1 MDTEI
6 YKFRVGSFECVA
18 LKDWV
23 HTYDDPATLLF
34 FDAPKDRLTR
44 ALREFGIALEGWQEW
59 ASPYTCLL
67 IKTGSHK
74 VLVDTGIGT
83 TWAPDEGSL
92 MSLLESL
99 SIRPE
104 EIDIVLITHA
114 HGDHCGCNTDSNGQ
128 AAFPNARYIMWKN
141 EWDFWISEET
151 LAQPQHEWM
160 SPVVDKNMRPLHE
173 RFELIEKDTE
183 VVPGIEAIDAS
194 GHTPGH
200 MVVVISSEEEQLWYM
215 SDAFLHPLHIK
226 HPNWSAEVDVE
237 PKQAAI
243 TRHALLNQVGGKQHL
258 IHCFHFPFPGLG
270 YIRASNEGY
279 CWHQLSTED
288 SG

>member
-1 MDTEI
+1 MDAEI
-6 YKFRVGSFECVA
+6 YKFNIGPFECVA

-23 HTYDDPATLLF
+23 HTYDNPATLLF
-34 FDAPKDRLTR
+34 FNAPKDHLIQ
-44 ALREFGIALEGWQEW
+44 ALREYGIELESWQGW

-83 TWAPDEGSL
+83 TWAPDEGRL
-92 MSLLESL
+92 MGLLESL
-99 SIRPE
+99 SIGPD

-114 HGDHCGCNTDSNGQ
+114 HGDHCGCNTDSEGG

-160 SPVVDKNMRPLHE
+160 SSVVDKNMRPLHE

-183 VVPGIEAIDAS
+183 VVPGVDAIAAS

-200 MVVVISSEEEQLWYM
+200 MVVRISSGEEQLWYM
-215 SDAFLHPLHIK
+215 SDAFIHPLHIEQ
-226 HPNWSAEVDVE
+226 PDWYAEVDVDPE
-237 PKQAAI
+237 QSVNTRYSLLKQVA
-243 TRHALLNQVGGKQHL
+243 TRQPL

-270 YIRASNEGY
+270 YIRESNNRY
-279 CWHQLSTED
+279 RWHYLTEEN
-288 SG
+288 